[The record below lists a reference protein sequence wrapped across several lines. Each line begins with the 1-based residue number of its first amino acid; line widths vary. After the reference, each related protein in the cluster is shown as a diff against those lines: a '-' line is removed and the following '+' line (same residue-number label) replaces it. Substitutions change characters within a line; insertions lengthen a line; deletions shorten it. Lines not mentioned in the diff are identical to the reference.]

1 MEVTNKKG
9 ALYMTA
15 MTLRDTFSLKTF
27 KQLEAIYLRRSFL
40 PSRKDGFWQIQ
51 SGVVRTFSWLDDGT
65 VVVFGLWGRGNIIS
79 PLLSKG
85 HSFKMECLTDVKITY
100 LSLHQ
105 QTEINQALISQTQE
119 IQHLMTIKHYR
130 PVNEALMQLLRW
142 LGNKFGEENENG
154 ILIDLRLTHQ
164 EIAEIIGT
172 TRVTVTRLLSL
183 FEKTGIVDRPNKY
196 TIILKYN

>member
-1 MEVTNKKG
+1 
-9 ALYMTA
+9 MTA
-15 MTLRDTFSLKTF
+15 MTLRDRLSLKTF
-27 KQLEAIYLRRSFL
+27 KQLEAIYLRRSLL

-65 VVVFGLWGRGNIIS
+65 VVVFGLWGKGNIIS
-79 PLLSKG
+79 PLLSKS
-85 HSFKMECLTDVKITY
+85 HSFEMECLTDVKITY

-105 QTEINQALISQTQE
+105 QTEINQALIFQTQE

-130 PVNEALMQLLRW
+130 SVNERLMQLLRW
-142 LGNKFGEENENG
+142 LGDKFGEEKENG

-164 EIAEIIGT
+164 EMAEIIGT

>member
-1 MEVTNKKG
+1 
-9 ALYMTA
+9 MTA
-15 MTLRDTFSLKTF
+15 MILRNGTPLTTF
-27 KQLEAIYLRRSFL
+27 KQHQSIYLRRSFL
-40 PSRKDGFWQIQ
+40 PLRRDGFWQIQ

-65 VVVFGLWGRGNIIS
+65 VVVFGLWGKGDIIS
-79 PLLSKG
+79 PLLSKA

-119 IQHLMTIKHYR
+119 IQQLMTIKHYR

-142 LGNKFGEENENG
+142 LGKKFGEERKNG

-164 EIAEIIGT
+164 EIAETICT

-183 FEKTGIVDRPNKY
+183 FEKRGIIDRPTKHS
-196 TIILKYN
+196 IILKYN